1 MGGRGGGGGTQYVQA
16 STPLAAPGRTG
27 EETQYLEEQKT
38 QMANMK
44 SAYESQ
50 LAALNKQ
57 YADAQEQS
65 KSVLSQLQAS
75 SEQQRATAERNK
87 ADMMAASE
95 SSQKQLTL
103 LAASRDQAVG
113 VSREAQNNQLNET
126 GAMYDRLTRRRQAR
140 RTAY

>member
-16 STPLAAPGRTG
+16 STPMAAPARTAD
-27 EETQYLEEQKT
+27 ETQYLDEQKT

-44 SAYESQ
+44 TAYESQ

-65 KSVLSQLQAS
+65 KSVLAQLQAS
-75 SEQQRATAERNK
+75 SEQQKATAERNK
-87 ADMMAASE
+87 ADMMQASE
-95 SSQKQLTL
+95 SSQKQLSL

-113 VSREAQNNQLNET
+113 MSREAQSNQLNQT
-126 GAMYDRLTRRRQAR
+126 GEMYDRLTRRRQAR
-140 RTAY
+140 RTTY